1 METFK
6 VSAKTLHIPGS
17 AFPENALVGEE
28 LFVFYFNG
36 ITTLEKTQKLVT
48 HVPRFD
54 EDYFLKYE
62 ITEHWEGIELNT
74 KEKLSG
80 KEITYFFLLDKKNT

>member
-6 VSAKTLHIPGS
+6 VSAKTLHI
-17 AFPENALVGEE
+17 PENALVGEE

-36 ITTLEKTQKLVT
+36 ITTLEKTEELVT

-54 EDYFLKYE
+54 ENYFSKYE
-62 ITEHWEGIELNT
+62 IIEYLEGIELNT
-74 KEKLSG
+74 KNKLNG
-80 KEITYFFLLDKKNT
+80 KKITYFFLTDKKNT